1 MLQLEKPA
9 FNIYIHNYG
18 KRLNYSGLYMKKLT
32 SSVYTFEKLISSECL
47 YVDKTEYIWKLLEQ
61 PYGTF
66 FFARPRRFGKSLT
79 LSTLKAIFQGKKELF
94 QGLALESKPY
104 DWKTYP
110 VIHLDLGNCDASDA
124 EHLKQYLIE
133 TLDAIAKT
141 CNINLVRTGVSGRF
155 TELIETMATNT
166 KVVILIDE
174 YDKPILDN
182 AVNPQVESIREVL
195 EGLYSVVK
203 TTEPYQRFVLLTGVS
218 KFSKV
223 SVFSRLNNL
232 TDISMRVDY
241 ATMLGYTQ
249 EELETN
255 FAEHIDHTA
264 KHLQLSREEL
274 LSKLKEWYNGYRFE
288 ENAVTVY
295 NPVSIAKFFES
306 GGKFH
311 NYWFETGTPS
321 FLIDMLKEK
330 DIDLSKLENF
340 ESVADDFATYEIG
353 DLQVLPL
360 LVQTGYLTISK
371 SYEKFGITCYI
382 LDFPNREVRES
393 FSRRLVQR
401 YSCIPGQTV
410 TTHLLR
416 LLGALQNGNMESF
429 FDSLKVFFANIPYNI
444 QIKNERYYQSI
455 FHTLFTLIGVSMQ
468 SETFTNQGR
477 IDAVVQTDE
486 RIYIFEFK
494 LDGSAEDALK
504 QIKEKSYHEK
514 FLDSGKE
521 IILIGANFSSEKRSI
536 EKWLSE
542 PVIR

>member
-1 MLQLEKPA
+1 
-9 FNIYIHNYG
+9 
-18 KRLNYSGLYMKKLT
+18 MKNLT
-32 SSVYTFEKLISSECL
+32 SSVYTFEDLVDGKFL
-47 YVDKTEYIWKLLEQ
+47 YVDKTEYLWQLLQ
-61 PYGTF
+61 PSKGIY

-94 QGLALESKPY
+94 KGLALESKPY
-104 DWKTYP
+104 EWKTYP
-110 VIHLDLGNCDASDA
+110 VIHIDLGDRPSKSGEQLNNSLCTALDESAAILNVSLSAMNSAERFRELVLKAASA
-124 EHLKQYLIE
+124 E
-133 TLDAIAKT
+133 
-141 CNINLVRTGVSGRF
+141 
-155 TELIETMATNT
+155 

-182 AVNPQVESIREVL
+182 ATARNINEIRTVL
-195 EGLYSVVK
+195 EDFYSVVK

-232 TDISMRVDY
+232 TDISMRTDY

-255 FAEHIDHTA
+255 FAEHISHAA
-264 KHLQLSREEL
+264 KHLQLPREEL
-274 LSKLKEWYNGYRFE
+274 LSRLKEWYNGYRFE
-288 ENAVTVY
+288 ENTVTVY

-321 FLIDMLKEK
+321 FLIDLLKEK

-340 ESVADDFATYEIG
+340 ESVADDFSTYEIG

-371 SYEKFGITCYI
+371 SYEKFGMTCYI

-416 LLGALQNGNMESF
+416 LLSALQDGNMESF

-444 QIKNERYYQSI
+444 QIRHERYYQSI
-455 FHTLFTLIGVSMQ
+455 FHTIFTLIGVSMQ

-477 IDAVVQTDE
+477 IDAVVRTDE
-486 RIYIFEFK
+486 RVYIFEFK

-536 EKWLSE
+536 EQWLSE
-542 PVIR
+542 PAIR